1 MTTSIKDIG
10 TLSREIAINSD
21 GNFPLVVLD
30 TGGLIDI
37 ASAIRQ
43 YNYVNRKGNKDSR
56 YERTTGF
63 LKHLSESIPVLITP
77 KTYQEIQ
84 DHGRMILNSHTT
96 ELSPKIVD
104 FALETMISSSDFV
117 SGLRPGM
124 ELDKTRYDT
133 YWAAKNGCNGN
144 VKKQEEGFSDTDKE
158 ILSMAAFLSQCRT
171 PRDKRKK
178 MGEILVI
185 SPDAH
190 IIQGTRFLRKSFDGR
205 YLNIVPISTRY

>member
-1 MTTSIKDIG
+1 MTTNIKDIG
-10 TLSREIAINSD
+10 TLARELAVNSN

-37 ASAIRQ
+37 ESAIRQ
-43 YNYVNRKGNKDSR
+43 SGSR
-56 YERTTGF
+56 YTKTTDF
-63 LKHLSESIPVLITP
+63 LKHISESIPVIITP

-84 DHGRMILNSHTT
+84 DHGRMILNTHTT

-104 FALETMISSSDFV
+104 YALETMISSNDFI
-117 SGLRPGM
+117 SGLKPGL
-124 ELDKTRYDT
+124 ELDKARYDA

-144 VKKQEEGFSDTDKE
+144 AKKHEEGCSDTDKE

-171 PRDKRKK
+171 PANKHKK
-178 MGEILVI
+178 MGEVLII

-190 IIQGTRFLRKSFDGR
+190 IVEGTRFLRKSFNGK
-205 YLNIVPISTRY
+205 YSNIVPISTRY